1 MSFVHCS
8 SCHRAYDLRRQA
20 DCPACRQKAAEAA
33 EVQAE
38 AAKLE
43 AERVAAEA
51 ARLEAARLEAA
62 KLEAE
67 RVAAEAARLEAA
79 RLEAARLEA
88 AKLEAERVA
97 AEAARLKAAR
107 LEAARLEAARLEAA
121 KLEAA
126 KLETKRVAAEAARLE
141 AARLEANR
149 PVRLADEAELVDD
162 DAEAVE
168 TSAPRIAPGDELAA
182 YRAAPR
188 EDRIV
193 TMVEELAALLE
204 GASTVELEAAQK
216 KLQQRGLRAPWT
228 AQLGSG
234 GRFLLAAGTQL
245 VTSAIRAPQQ
255 GARKLARRL
264 RDAWSGNN
272 LRA

>member
-33 EVQAE
+33 AQAEAARLEAERVAARLE

-43 AERVAAEA
+43 AERISAEMAAEA
-51 ARLEAARLEAA
+51 ARLEAERMAAEAARLEAA

-67 RVAAEAARLEAA
+67 QVAAEAARLET
-79 RLEAARLEA
+79 
-88 AKLEAERVA
+88 AKLEAERMA
-97 AEAARLKAAR
+97 AEAA
-107 LEAARLEAARLEAA
+107 ELEAA
-121 KLEAA
+121 KLA
-126 KLETKRVAAEAARLE
+126 AARPE
-141 AARLEANR
+141 
-149 PVRLADEAELVDD
+149 RLADEAELVDD
-162 DAEAVE
+162 AAEADE
-168 TSAPRIAPGDELAA
+168 AAAPRFALGDELAA

-193 TMVEELAALLE
+193 AMVEELAALLE

-228 AQLGSG
+228 AQLSSG

>member
-20 DCPACRQKAAEAA
+20 DCPACRQKATEAAAQAEAARLEAERMAAEAAKLQAERMAAEAARLEAERMAAEAA
-33 EVQAE
+33 EAAKLEAE
-38 AAKLE
+38 RMAAEAARLEAAKLAAAKLE
-43 AERVAAEA
+43 AERVAAD
-51 ARLEAARLEAA
+51 AA
-62 KLEAE
+62 KLA
-67 RVAAEAARLEAA
+67 AAELAAARSA
-79 RLEAARLEA
+79 
-88 AKLEAERVA
+88 
-97 AEAARLKAAR
+97 
-107 LEAARLEAARLEAA
+107 
-121 KLEAA
+121 
-126 KLETKRVAAEAARLE
+126 
-141 AARLEANR
+141 
-149 PVRLADEAELVDD
+149 RLADEAELVDD
-162 DAEAVE
+162 AAESVE
-168 TSAPRIAPGDELAA
+168 TSAPRIAPGDELTA

-193 TMVEELAALLE
+193 AMVEELAALLE
-204 GASTVELEAAQK
+204 GASTVELEAAQQ

-228 AQLGSG
+228 AQLSSG